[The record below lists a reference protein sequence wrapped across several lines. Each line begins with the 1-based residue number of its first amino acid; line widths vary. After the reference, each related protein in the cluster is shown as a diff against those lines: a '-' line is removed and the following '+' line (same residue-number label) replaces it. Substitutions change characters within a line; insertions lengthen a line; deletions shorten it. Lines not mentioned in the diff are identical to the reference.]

1 MKTLI
6 LYTQSMTIT
15 CAIFITL
22 VQERIIKLED
32 PYSEMIFVQ
41 VAVPVAICLMS
52 LCIQVGYTSVF

>member
-6 LYTQSMTIT
+6 LYTQSMTII
-15 CAIFITL
+15 CATFITL